1 MGNSYGITTYA
12 AEISQPERP
21 GKETGIFRSVES
33 LRKLLDCPVEVPTSW
48 HTLCN
53 TAAKFPKHKALGAR
67 KHDAMGVAG
76 EYEWT
81 DYTELHLSAAKI
93 GSYLIQEELCPVNNY
108 DKEIHCDKAKNIR
121 VLGVFMPNSPE
132 WFMSEYGCASQNIT
146 LVPLYDTLGEES
158 LNYIIELVKLS
169 TIVIS
174 NATFKSA
181 VKAAAASKGMVK
193 NLIKVDTVTEEH
205 LEEAAQAGVKLIK
218 LSDVLSTP
226 AALAPNPSNDP
237 EAVNTLCFT
246 SGTTGMPKGVIL
258 SHRNLVACSYATNTY
273 GPLSKG
279 EELEIHCEDCHMSYL
294 PLAHVFERLVC
305 SMLIMAGGSIGC
317 YSGNMLTLMDD
328 VAELNPSVFVS
339 VPRLFNRI
347 NDRITAGIDEKSILI
362 QSLFSWGLNS
372 KISRFRTSATT
383 TSTVWDTVVF
393 GRFKGLLGKRLRMMI
408 SGGAPLDPKVHER
421 IQACFCAP
429 LLQGYGMSETMG
441 PSFLCSSSDTVV
453 GHVGGVYPSVEFKLE
468 SVPELGYS
476 VDAEVPEGELLLRGH
491 SIATGY
497 FCNPEAN
504 KSHFN
509 NGWLHT
515 GDICALLPSNGI
527 KIIDRKKNLFKLAQG
542 EYVAPEKVENSLGLS
557 QYVNQIFVHGN
568 STESF
573 LVAIVVVDKNRTLA
587 WGANNNSMDD
597 FASIC
602 KEKEFR
608 KEVLRD
614 LATIGTEGGLMG
626 FEKPKNLTCIPD
638 EFTVA
643 NDLLTPT
650 SKLKRAI
657 AQKYFDTEIE
667 TMYREGVLPLNN

>member
-12 AEISQPERP
+12 AEICQSERP
-21 GKETGIFRSVES
+21 SKETGIFRSVES
-33 LRKLLDCPVEVPTSW
+33 LRKLLDCPTDIKTSW
-48 HTLCN
+48 DMVCKTQSR
-53 TAAKFPKHKALGAR
+53 FPKHNALGTR
-67 KHDAMGVAG
+67 KHDAMGVPG
-76 EYEWT
+76 DYEWT
-81 DYTELHLSAAKI
+81 SYTEMRESAEKV
-93 GSYLIQEELCPVNNY
+93 GSYLIQNNLCPVNTY
-108 DKEIHCDKAKNIR
+108 EKEMDTELAKSMR
-121 VLGVFMPNSPE
+121 VLGVFMPNRPE
-132 WFMSEYGCASQNIT
+132 WFITEYGCASQNIC

-158 LNYIIELVKLS
+158 MNFIADLVKLS
-169 TIVIS
+169 VIVIS
-174 NATFKSA
+174 NVTFKSA
-181 VKAAAASKGMVK
+181 ISAVKASNGRIKT
-193 NLIKVDTVTEEH
+193 LIKVDAVNEEH
-205 LEEAAQAGVKLIK
+205 MDEAAKCGVEIIK
-218 LSDVLSTP
+218 FSDIMATP
-226 AALAPNPSNDP
+226 ASLPPNPSNNPDSI
-237 EAVNTLCFT
+237 NTLCFT

-258 SHRNLVACSYATNTY
+258 THRNLVACAHATNMY

-279 EELEIHCEDCHMSYL
+279 EELEIGSEDCHMSYL

-305 SMLIMAGGSIGC
+305 GICIMVGASIGC

-328 VAELNPSVFVS
+328 IPVLNPTVFVS

-347 NDRITAGIDEKSILI
+347 NDRISAGIDEKSLLI

-372 KISRFRTSATT
+372 KISRFRTSAST

-393 GRFKGLLGKRLRMMI
+393 GRFKGLLGKRLRLMI

-453 GHVGGVYPSVEFKLE
+453 GHVGGVYPTVEFKLE

-476 VDAEVPEGELLLRGH
+476 VDAEVPEGELLLRGS
-491 SIATGY
+491 SIASGY
-497 FCNPEAN
+497 FCNAEAN
-504 KSHFN
+504 ESHFD

-557 QYVNQIFVHGN
+557 PYVNQIFVHGN
-568 STESF
+568 TTESF
-573 LVAIVVVDKNRTLA
+573 LVAVVVVDKNKTLA
-587 WGANNNSMDD
+587 WGSNHSMDD
-597 FASIC
+597 FPTIC

-608 KEVLRD
+608 KEVLRN
-614 LATIGTEGGLMG
+614 LAIIGTEGGLMG
-626 FEKPKNLTCIPD
+626 FEKPKNIVCIPD

-657 AQKYFDTEIE
+657 AQKFFENEIE
-667 TMYREGVLPLNN
+667 TMYREGVL